1 MKIKKL
7 KLSTR
12 VAFVY
17 SMIIFSACLTILIAT
32 NLFIRQSLNKQP
44 IIKAISPNAISITIN
59 NEVNKSLSYYIPIE
73 SEEFMQALAHT
84 NINSDTFNNI
94 LNSNIM
100 QRVLTFSVLTSII
113 FGLLSIFAAIYYSK
127 RITSPITNILK
138 VTEDISLN
146 NMNERINMPS
156 KYDETS
162 RIIALYNKALD
173 KLQATFCDLELFN
186 SYASHELRNSLAI
199 LSACLEQSADEAKTD
214 RNDFSKI
221 VKKALEYINRLSNTV
236 IDIMSLSSRQLK
248 DCNEPVDLA
257 LLAAR
262 AVDEYKLTGARIEL
276 NIPDEGVP
284 YVAGKEL
291 WLFRAICNL
300 LDNALKH
307 SDKNLPVVIDISHK
321 FNAVVISVKD
331 NGSGIDSQSLEYI
344 WQPYYSKPAPGKKGV
359 GLGLA
364 MVKQVVDSLG
374 GFIWVESDKETGSTF
389 YLSFPVTQVE
399 I

>member
-1 MKIKKL
+1 M
-7 KLSTR
+7 
-12 VAFVY
+12 
-17 SMIIFSACLTILIAT
+17 LIAT

-262 AVDEYKLTGARIEL
+262 AVDEYKLTGARI
-276 NIPDEGVP
+276 
-284 YVAGKEL
+284 
-291 WLFRAICNL
+291 
-300 LDNALKH
+300 
-307 SDKNLPVVIDISHK
+307 
-321 FNAVVISVKD
+321 
-331 NGSGIDSQSLEYI
+331 
-344 WQPYYSKPAPGKKGV
+344 
-359 GLGLA
+359 
-364 MVKQVVDSLG
+364 
-374 GFIWVESDKETGSTF
+374 
-389 YLSFPVTQVE
+389 
-399 I
+399 